1 MTLPSFDAV
10 LFDMDGTLID
20 TEQLYM
26 DEWVRAAALQ
36 GFELTDELWE
46 RFLGRPTSDCLVLMK
61 DAFGVSFDVDAHVA
75 EWRPRLTA
83 QLQHH
88 VPTMAGALDLLAYL
102 KNRNVHLAIATSS
115 TRTSAHDY
123 LATAKLKGFFSH
135 IITRDDVTNGKPHP
149 EPFLKAAEALNISP
163 ERCLAIEDTEAGIR
177 SAHGAGTIPIM
188 VPSLKQP
195 EPDVEALCHL
205 KCASLIEVHQHIRQA
220 LSQT

>member
-1 MTLPSFDAV
+1 MTLPAFDAV

-36 GFELTDELWE
+36 GFELTDELWQE
-46 RFLGRPTSDCLVLMK
+46 FLGRPTADCLTLMTE
-61 DAFGVSFDVDAHVA
+61 AFGKSFDVDAHIA
-75 EWRPRLTA
+75 EWRPRLNT

-88 VPTMAGALDLLAYL
+88 VPVMAGVLALLADL
-102 KNRNVHLAIATSS
+102 KDHNIQLAVATSATHS
-115 TRTSAHDY
+115 SAHNY

-149 EPFLKAAEALNISP
+149 EPFLKAAKALEISP

-177 SAHGAGTIPIM
+177 SAYGAGTIPIM

-195 EPDVEALCHL
+195 EPDVEAMCHL
-205 KCASLIEVHQHIRQA
+205 KCTNLIDVHQHIRTA
-220 LSQT
+220 LA